1 MQKAS
6 RRCGAVGVCGT
17 RKSYAHGYLATLH
30 RSRPR
35 ALSKKFRTF
44 GDFYPFYLS
53 EHANRT
59 SRRVPFFGTSVRFFF
74 LLPASLDQEMWLGA
88 VGVVVWGS
96 FLAGGLFFFL
106 LYNIPT

>member
-6 RRCGAVGVCGT
+6 RRCGAVAVCGT

-59 SRRVPFFGTSVRFFF
+59 SRRLAFAGTRVAFCFLLSAHLAPKWWFVAAALGLRDGVPWVRHFFF
-74 LLPASLDQEMWLGA
+74 LSHQ
-88 VGVVVWGS
+88 
-96 FLAGGLFFFL
+96 
-106 LYNIPT
+106 

>member
-59 SRRVPFFGTSVRFFF
+59 SRRPPFAGTSVA
-74 LLPASLDQEMWLGA
+74 LLLLIAPAWPQKGGVASVSLAPGYPYA
-88 VGVVVWGS
+88 RG
-96 FLAGGLFFFL
+96 
-106 LYNIPT
+106 

>member
-6 RRCGAVGVCGT
+6 RRCGAVAVCET

-35 ALSKKFRTF
+35 ALNKKFRTF

-59 SRRVPFFGTSVRFFF
+59 SRRLHFAGTSVAFVLLIAALVTQKWWLAAGALAPAYPLAAGGHFFF
-74 LLPASLDQEMWLGA
+74 QL
-88 VGVVVWGS
+88 
-96 FLAGGLFFFL
+96 
-106 LYNIPT
+106 NNT

>member
-6 RRCGAVGVCGT
+6 RRCGAVAVCGT

-59 SRRVPFFGTSVRFFF
+59 SRRLDFSGNRGPFF
-74 LLPASLDQEMWLGA
+74 LLLPALVAQQRGVGGVGLVLREPAS
-88 VGVVVWGS
+88 
-96 FLAGGLFFFL
+96 GGGGCFFSG
-106 LYNIPT
+106 NTPP

>member
-6 RRCGAVGVCGT
+6 RRCGAVAVCGT

-59 SRRVPFFGTSVRFFF
+59 SRRLHFSGTRGAFFF
-74 LLPASLDQEMWLGA
+74 LIAAIVTQKWGLVAVALVQGGAGALG
-88 VGVVVWGS
+88 GH
-96 FLAGGLFFFL
+96 FFFFRSR
-106 LYNIPT
+106 